1 MSKKLLVLA
10 ALILMVGL
18 GLYFMPKTTTRED
31 KDYDQASLLVNEG
44 NPNQA
49 LTIIQNY
56 QDQFSD
62 IPGKDQWLSL
72 FIKAIAKDPELA
84 KNLARLYQKYPNYF
98 LKIDEDSALQA
109 ASGLI
114 GIKDF
119 EGFETLK
126 NGWKNKTEN
135 PAIWNLL
142 TIDRIQASGDK
153 ALAQRMLEKETYTG
167 NAEVLRLMRLSF
179 LNENTDLKKSWEY
192 LTQAVSV
199 DPKNPDLRSLR
210 ASILERIGKVSLA
223 QEEYQAALQLNPS
236 EPKLWDQQAQ
246 FYIRQGQWALALLTW
261 EKALKLS
268 KSEKIWVNLL
278 FWSKVVRPIKF
289 DLNPSNLRESKLKS
303 FINYLYNLPED
314 QFWDTEAYQKVE
326 FGAQLLGT
334 EQETFWLRLLQA
346 LKENKTKDA
355 FDLIAFNP
363 FRSSSFRP
371 DLEFA
376 TASLIQYQNEG
387 NFNLPDVVRGDFMQ
401 SIIPSLLTNVQS
413 HQLLKLLSPSKDE
426 KNLDAKTEALL
437 KSPIAF
443 SALYAAGGWY
453 GASLKLNFPEV
464 VPDEM
469 PSWVPFTLT
478 QALRVIKGNNAALQ
492 YALKQPSSDE
502 INFLKGEIYSSLNQ
516 DNEAEKLLVPL
527 AKNLTPIGIKS
538 AWDLVDLYIKQNK
551 PDEAQAIINMNSS
564 LKESVL
570 GKELSARIAVIQ
582 GNNDKALELFSSIV
596 SESYEAKAY
605 LANYYMKNDEWTKA
619 EALILDLLKQYP
631 NSPQIQKLYQQLE
644 NHKKSN

>member
-1 MSKKLLVLA
+1 MA
-10 ALILMVGL
+10 
-18 GLYFMPKTTTRED
+18 PT
-31 KDYDQASLLVNEG
+31 
-44 NPNQA
+44 
-49 LTIIQNY
+49 
-56 QDQFSD
+56 
-62 IPGKDQWLSL
+62 
-72 FIKAIAKDPELA
+72 
-84 KNLARLYQKYPNYF
+84 
-98 LKIDEDSALQA
+98 
-109 ASGLI
+109 
-114 GIKDF
+114 
-119 EGFETLK
+119 
-126 NGWKNKTEN
+126 
-135 PAIWNLL
+135 
-142 TIDRIQASGDK
+142 
-153 ALAQRMLEKETYTG
+153 
-167 NAEVLRLMRLSF
+167 
-179 LNENTDLKKSWEY
+179 
-192 LTQAVSV
+192 
-199 DPKNPDLRSLR
+199 
-210 ASILERIGKVSLA
+210 
-223 QEEYQAALQLNPS
+223 
-236 EPKLWDQQAQ
+236 
-246 FYIRQGQWALALLTW
+246 
-261 EKALKLS
+261 
-268 KSEKIWVNLL
+268 
-278 FWSKVVRPIKF
+278 
-289 DLNPSNLRESKLKS
+289 
-303 FINYLYNLPED
+303 
-314 QFWDTEAYQKVE
+314 
-326 FGAQLLGT
+326 
-334 EQETFWLRLLQA
+334 
-346 LKENKTKDA
+346 
-355 FDLIAFNP
+355 
-363 FRSSSFRP
+363 
-371 DLEFA
+371 
-376 TASLIQYQNEG
+376 
-387 NFNLPDVVRGDFMQ
+387 
-401 SIIPSLLTNVQS
+401 
-413 HQLLKLLSPSKDE
+413 KDE